1 MEEKNILKKMKKNEI
16 KNTAAYLTLSDRFIC
31 AGRDELWEKRLG
43 GGGVTFFF
51 SRRGAEWTDTG
62 AVLASV
68 MGYSGAIELLNI
80 PPQLCF
86 NEL

>member
-1 MEEKNILKKMKKNEI
+1 MERVAGFLRGR
-16 KNTAAYLTLSDRFIC
+16 ADDRM
-31 AGRDELWEKRLG
+31 
-43 GGGVTFFF
+43 
-51 SRRGAEWTDTG
+51 DTG

>member
-1 MEEKNILKKMKKNEI
+1 MNYGNSGS
-16 KNTAAYLTLSDRFIC
+16 AASLRCRI
-31 AGRDELWEKRLG
+31 
-43 GGGVTFFF
+43 FFF
-51 SRRGAEWTDTG
+51 RWRGNEWMDTG

-86 NEL
+86 NELWHGRGSEGKC